1 MAIDQLVQRLEQRYA
16 DLQRVSDSV
25 FRGVEMYGGRPYA
38 IRYFDVGSD
47 PVALAPH
54 LRKYL
59 DDLVGASYFNSDKA
73 DLRWNHYV
81 YFVTDAARDETF
93 LRAQRTIESD
103 REYARKFVVSE
114 SELDRLLAQVSSADD
129 LTAGLPPDALSV
141 WTDLLEQHRL
151 GFIVDENLKVPAV
164 VRHIEAGEPQVLLRA
179 PTPPRIG
186 DADRAVAD
194 DILASLSIAHFRQYP
209 IRREFSFGSV
219 NLILGVNGVGKT
231 SLLEAIEYLF
241 CGETRRGGSIQRNAS
256 VSALL
261 KGSNLTLQTA
271 ATTPKA
277 TLRSRHLAWY
287 GKSELQRLTLDDS
300 FSKFNF
306 LDTDA
311 AVRLTVESSGERIS
325 QDLTQLLLGAEAAK
339 ALDRFERVTKQLQ
352 DSKKALDVDMR
363 IRESRRQQ
371 SEQRLQQLRDAPRES
386 DQLFVDLVRVLD
398 SIGWKQKPTS
408 SKVVAD
414 VSTSLG
420 AAIVSIG
427 VLRAMPDIGDFQSV
441 DAAASELAHIE
452 EAVGA
457 LVAAAT
463 AQREE
468 RARSTARLSSV
479 TKRIEAIDAVIP
491 MVAVGIAQL
500 HQRRESLEKRV
511 SAIEA
516 TLPEAETAVATLPSD
531 AAFRRLSLS
540 RALRDRIEAIKQSDK
555 AIEQTRAALASLE
568 RNQSIL
574 VSLQQRL
581 RASARE
587 LMEHTHDG
595 THCPL
600 CRAEY
605 AAAELEKRLNEA
617 ARGAVSDESDK
628 LRAQLHDTEAARERY
643 VTEHR
648 ALEVLQRF
656 AGPDD
661 AKATVES
668 AVRAVAASR
677 EALGPT
683 QVELASTRT
692 TLESHEGKG
701 WTVARLVELSIA
713 TGLEEPLTVES
724 LEDARAAAR
733 AEQQQII
740 EEIEKIDTN
749 SAGTRAQLS
758 EIGAR
763 FGMNE
768 TTGADVLKAVSL
780 QRRTAN
786 ERREALERL
795 RGLLDLQQR
804 PVSELETGLREAQD
818 IAVRLRT
825 ALAREAKDSGEI
837 ATESKALADAAA
849 EIAGLQVK
857 LERVESADAVIQDL
871 LSHHS
876 ERALAETVLR
886 ENAVRIA
893 STFERIHA
901 PNEFEIRTEDGFK
914 IVRRG
919 GGAVGLEEMSSGQ
932 RAAYA
937 LSLFLAMNERLRTGP
952 KVIIF
957 DDPVAHV
964 DDINI
969 LSLFDHLR
977 DIALTGRRQIFFATA
992 DAKIGGLFGRKF
1004 RFLGEE
1010 FKQIDLTRDDA
1021 S

>member
-1 MAIDQLVQRLEQRYA
+1 L
-16 DLQRVSDSV
+16 
-25 FRGVEMYGGRPYA
+25 
-38 IRYFDVGSD
+38 
-47 PVALAPH
+47 
-54 LRKYL
+54 
-59 DDLVGASYFNSDKA
+59 
-73 DLRWNHYV
+73 
-81 YFVTDAARDETF
+81 YFVTDAARDDTF

-103 REYARKFVVSE
+103 REYVRKFVVAE
-114 SELDRLLAQVSSADD
+114 SELDRLLAQVSFADD

-151 GFIVDENLKVPAV
+151 GFIVDENLKVPAI

-179 PTPPRIG
+179 PTAPQVG
-186 DADRAVAD
+186 GADRAVAD
-194 DILASLSIAHFRQYP
+194 DRLANLSIAHFRKYP
-209 IRREFSFGSV
+209 IKREFSFGSV

-231 SLLEAIEYLF
+231 SLLEAIEYVF
-241 CGETRRGGSIQRNAS
+241 CGATRRGGSIQANAS

-261 KGSNLTLQTA
+261 ERSNLTLQTT
-271 ATTPKA
+271 ATTAPA

-287 GKSELQRLTLDDS
+287 GKSEVRRLTLDDS

-311 AVRLTVESSGERIS
+311 AVRLTVESSSERIS

-339 ALDRFERVTKQLQ
+339 ALDRFERVAKQLL
-352 DSKKALDVDMR
+352 DSKKTLDADMR
-363 IRESRRQQ
+363 VRESRRQQ
-371 SEQRLQQLRDAPRES
+371 SEQRLQQLRNAPRES
-386 DQLFVDLVRVLD
+386 DQLFVDLVRLLESV
-398 SIGWKQKPTS
+398 GWKQRPNA
-408 SKVVAD
+408 SKAVEE

-420 AAIVSIG
+420 AAIVSLG
-427 VLRAMPDIGDFQSV
+427 VLRTLPDIGDFQSI
-441 DAAASELAHIE
+441 DSAASELAGVE
-452 EAVGA
+452 QTVSA
-457 LVAAAT
+457 LVTAAT

-468 RARSTARLSSV
+468 RARATARLSGV
-479 TKRIEAIDAVIP
+479 TKRIEAIDPVIP
-491 MVAVGIAQL
+491 MVAVGLAQL
-500 HQRRESLEKRV
+500 YQKRESLEKRV
-511 SAIEA
+511 SEIEA
-516 TLPEAETAVATLPSD
+516 TLPEAERAEATLPPD

-540 RALRDRIEAIKQSDK
+540 KALRDRNEAIKQADK
-555 AIEQTRAALASLE
+555 AIDQTRAALAALE

-600 CRAEY
+600 CQAEY
-605 AAAELEKRLNEA
+605 TAAELEKRLNDV
-617 ARGAVSDESDK
+617 ARGAVSDESDN
-628 LRAQLHDTEAARERY
+628 LRAQLHDAETVRERC
-643 VTEHR
+643 VSEHR
-648 ALEVLQRF
+648 ALEILQRYTQ
-656 AGPDD
+656 ADD

-668 AVRAVAASR
+668 AVRAVAAGR
-677 EALGPT
+677 EALAPA
-683 QVELASTRT
+683 QVELMSTQSI
-692 TLESHEGKG
+692 LKSHEEKG
-701 WTVARLVELSIA
+701 WSVTRLAELSIA

-724 LEDARAAAR
+724 LEAAR
-733 AEQQQII
+733 TAARTEQQQII
-740 EEIEKIDTN
+740 EAIEKIDAN
-749 SAGTRAQLS
+749 AANTRAQLS
-758 EIGAR
+758 EVAAR
-763 FGMNE
+763 FGISE
-768 TTGADVLKAVSL
+768 ATGADVLKAVSL
-780 QRRTAN
+780 HKRTAD
-786 ERREALERL
+786 ERRGAIERL
-795 RGLLDLQQR
+795 RSVLDLQQS
-804 PVSELETGLREAQD
+804 PVTELETRLREAQD

-825 ALAREAKDSGEI
+825 ALAREARDSGES

-876 ERALAETVLR
+876 ERALADTVLR
-886 ENAVRIA
+886 ENATRIA
-893 STFERIHA
+893 STFAKIHA
-901 PNEFEIRTEDGFK
+901 PNEFEVRTEDGFK

-977 DIALTGRRQIFFATA
+977 DIALTGQRQIFFATA

-1004 RFLGEE
+1004 RFLGDD
-1010 FKQIDLTRDDA
+1010 FKQIDLTREDA

>member
-1 MAIDQLVQRLEQRYA
+1 MASEQVVQKLENRYA
-16 DLQRVSDSV
+16 ELQRVSDSV
-25 FRGVEMYGGRPYA
+25 FRGVDMYGDRPYA
-38 IRYFDVGSD
+38 IRYFDIAAD
-47 PVALAPH
+47 PVATAPH
-54 LRKYL
+54 LREYL
-59 DDLVGASYFNSDKA
+59 DKLIGASYFNSDKA
-73 DLRWNHYV
+73 DLRWNHYL
-81 YFVTDAARDETF
+81 YFVTNAARDETF
-93 LRAQRTIESD
+93 LSAQRTIESD
-103 REYARKFVVSE
+103 REYARKFVVAE
-114 SELDRLLAQVSSADD
+114 SELDRLLAQVSFADD
-129 LTAGLPPDALSV
+129 LAAGLPPDALSV

-179 PTPPRIG
+179 PTAPRVG

-194 DILASLSIAHFRQYP
+194 DILASLSIGHFRKYP
-209 IRREFSFGSV
+209 TRREFSFGSV

-241 CGETRRGGSIQRNAS
+241 CGTTRRGGSIQLNAS

-261 KGSNLTLQTA
+261 KRSNLTLQTA

-277 TLRSRHLAWY
+277 ALRSRHLAWY

-339 ALDRFERVTKQLQ
+339 ALDRFERVAKQLQ
-352 DSKKALDVDMR
+352 DSKKALDVEMR

-371 SEQRLQQLRDAPRES
+371 SVQRLQQLRDAPRES
-386 DQLFVDLVRVLD
+386 DQLFVDLLRVLD
-398 SIGWKQKPTS
+398 SIGWKQKPTA
-408 SKVVAD
+408 SKAVAD

-420 AAIVSIG
+420 AAIASLG
-427 VLRAMPDIGDFQSV
+427 VLRTIPDLGDFQSI
-441 DAAASELAHIE
+441 DSAASELAGVE

-468 RARSTARLSSV
+468 RARSTARLSGV

-500 HQRRESLEKRV
+500 HQRRESLEKTV

-531 AAFRRLSLS
+531 PAFRRQSLS
-540 RALRDRIEAIKQSDK
+540 KALRDRTEAIKQADK
-555 AIEQTRAALASLE
+555 AIDQTRGALALLE

-587 LMEHTHDG
+587 LMEHTHDS

-605 AAAELEKRLNEA
+605 AAAELEKRLNDA
-617 ARGAVSDESDK
+617 VRGAVSDESDS
-628 LRAQLHDTEAARERY
+628 LRAQLHDTEAVRERSAS
-643 VTEHR
+643 EHR
-648 ALEVLQRF
+648 ALEILQRYSRH
-656 AGPDD
+656 DD

-668 AVRAVAASR
+668 AVRAVVAGR
-677 EALGPT
+677 EALAPG
-683 QVELASTRT
+683 QVELTSTRT
-692 TLESHEGKG
+692 TLESHGSKG
-701 WTVARLVELSIA
+701 WTVTRLAELSIA
-713 TGLEEPLTVES
+713 TGLEQPLTVES
-724 LEDARAAAR
+724 LEAAR
-733 AEQQQII
+733 AIARTEQQQIV

-749 SAGTRAQLS
+749 LAKTRAQLS
-758 EIGAR
+758 EVGAR
-763 FGMNE
+763 FGINE

-780 QRRTAN
+780 HKRTAD
-786 ERREALERL
+786 ERREAIERL
-795 RGLLDLQQR
+795 RSVLDLQQR
-804 PVSELETGLREAQD
+804 PVSELETRLREAQD

-825 ALAREAKDSGEI
+825 ALAREAKDSGEL

-857 LERVESADAVIQDL
+857 VERIESADAVIQDL

-876 ERALAETVLR
+876 ERSLAEIVLR

-893 STFERIHA
+893 STFAKIHA
-901 PNEFEIRTEDGFK
+901 PNEFEVRTEDGFK
-914 IVRRG
+914 IVRHG

-977 DIALTGRRQIFFATA
+977 DIALTGQRQIFFATA